1 MPMTSCYIFA
11 DNADAQHFV
20 LLLIMSMLMSDLGYF
35 AKSGTS
41 SNLSGKLDLQFAI
54 FTYAD
59 E

>member
-1 MPMTSCYIFA
+1 MSMTSCYSFT
-11 DNADAQHFV
+11 DNADAQHFF

-35 AKSGTS
+35 AESGTS